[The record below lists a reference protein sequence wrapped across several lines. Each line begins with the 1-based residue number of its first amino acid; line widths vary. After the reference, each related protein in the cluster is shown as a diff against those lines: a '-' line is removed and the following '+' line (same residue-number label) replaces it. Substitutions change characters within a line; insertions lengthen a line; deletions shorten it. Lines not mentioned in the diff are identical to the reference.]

1 MQNSDNERVL
11 RELIYSVRRPRQLRW
26 LKVLQ
31 CIGRHPSLTANTLS
45 IKLCDS
51 TQNIHPFLKLSL
63 DTTPPIAK
71 RQKSNEA
78 VDRLGR
84 QKPEYLYSL
93 AEWVVLAEIEKM
105 IEEMEDSSETALL
118 DLTTTDSAATSPDPA
133 QKHTNTDSEVEMAE
147 NLDWFEVS
155 KVLAKELK
163 TLTKDLTGLKSIV
176 SEMGSRVAA
185 LEAPPTSSRSSKVDE
200 ILEFLKSDSE

>member
-1 MQNSDNERVL
+1 MQISDNERIL
-11 RELIYSVRRPRQLRW
+11 RELLSSVRRPRRLRW

-31 CIGRHPSLTANTLS
+31 CIGHNPDLTANTLS

-63 DTTPPIAK
+63 DTIPPIVT
-71 RQKSNEA
+71 RQKSHEA

-84 QKPEYLYSL
+84 QKPEFLYSL
-93 AEWVVLAEIEKM
+93 TEWVLLAEIEKM
-105 IEEMEDSSETALL
+105 IEEMENGEKAELL
-118 DLTTTDSAATSPDPA
+118 DLTTTTPEVASPVPA
-133 QKHTNTDSEVEMAE
+133 QKLTNTDSEVEMAE

-163 TLTKDLTGLKSIV
+163 TLTKELTGLKSIV